1 MVNNLYFS
9 GLYSVK
15 ETINFVFNRSLKKH
29 VFYASTNTIN
39 EISIMEAMQAC
50 GGADQ
55 HHWKSENHLILIN
68 KGVVVATLHSI
79 TQSKFAIISLFN
91 SVK

>member
-1 MVNNLYFS
+1 MIETNYFMFDR
-9 GLYSVK
+9 K
-15 ETINFVFNRSLKKH
+15 RKKN
-29 VFYASTNTIN
+29 VFYASTNIIN

-50 GGADQ
+50 GGVDEYY
-55 HHWKSENHLILIN
+55 WKSERHLILIN

-91 SVK
+91 AVA

>member
-1 MVNNLYFS
+1 MN
-9 GLYSVK
+9 
-15 ETINFVFNRSLKKH
+15 ETAKFIFDRSLKKH
-29 VFYASTNTIN
+29 VFYASTNIIN

-50 GGADQ
+50 GGGVDEYY
-55 HHWKSENHLILIN
+55 WKSERHLILIN

-91 SVK
+91 AVA